1 MTGGKRKVMLF
12 IASSLD
18 GYIAGTD
25 GDISWLLSD
34 QDYGYRDFLE
44 RIDTVVMGRKTY
56 DQLLGMGDYPYRGMD
71 CYVFSRSAMGG
82 DENAE
87 FVNGPVDEFVQGRLA
102 NEGKDIWLVGG
113 SELINHFM
121 MADLVDE
128 LVISVH
134 PIVLGQGIPLF
145 KAGTPTCMLRL
156 VEARSFSSGL
166 VQSRYVRER

>member
-1 MTGGKRKVMLF
+1 MTGGRRKVVLF

-25 GDISWLLSD
+25 GDISWLFSD
-34 QDYGYRDFLE
+34 QDYGYKELLGRT
-44 RIDTVVMGRKTY
+44 DTIVMGRKTY
-56 DQLLGMGDYPYRGMD
+56 DQLLGMGDYPYRGME

-87 FVNGPVDEFVQGRLA
+87 FVNGPVDELVQGLLTKD
-102 NEGKDIWLVGG
+102 GKDIWLVGG
-113 SELINHFM
+113 SELVYHFM

-128 LVISVH
+128 FVISVH

-145 KAGTPTCMLRL
+145 KAGTPTCRLRL

-166 VQSRYVRER
+166 VQSSYVRER